1 MKALQF
7 AAVLLAAVAAWQID
21 MAVNCAQQCVH
32 RPRAVKVQKPQVT
45 APQPPQCRGPQC
57 QMPKPLPVQPSSSR

>member
-1 MKALQF
+1 MKALKF

-32 RPRAVKVQKPQVT
+32 RPRAARVQKPKVT
-45 APQPPQCRGPQC
+45 APQPAQCRGPQC